1 MKIGGSLR
9 AVWITIFALGLR
21 CESQGGPGLVVIH
34 YNGYELPSKSSWA
47 GLCSP
52 WASVGNR
59 LFCAPLAKLSP
70 TCVGFD
76 DIRILLLRRAFALPN
91 FDSSFPYQIVRMIMV
106 RNYRKSRFSGEMFDS
121 VSSEA
126 SRRIP
131 RMCGADPYAFLW
143 TRVTSP
149 SELLRE
155 RKRQNPYHVVV

>member
-59 LFCAPLAKLSP
+59 LFCAPLAK
-70 TCVGFD
+70 
-76 DIRILLLRRAFALPN
+76 FA
-91 FDSSFPYQIVRMIMV
+91 
-106 RNYRKSRFSGEMFDS
+106 
-121 VSSEA
+121 
-126 SRRIP
+126 
-131 RMCGADPYAFLW
+131 
-143 TRVTSP
+143 P
-149 SELLRE
+149 SKIGGLFAVFMLAC
-155 RKRQNPYHVVV
+155 

>member
-59 LFCAPLAKLSP
+59 LFCGPLTKFGPKAISDGCRWYMVVTFLG
-70 TCVGFD
+70 VGGRGKAWL
-76 DIRILLLRRAFALPN
+76 IVGSLWNPYL
-91 FDSSFPYQIVRMIMV
+91 SFP
-106 RNYRKSRFSGEMFDS
+106 S
-121 VSSEA
+121 
-126 SRRIP
+126 
-131 RMCGADPYAFLW
+131 
-143 TRVTSP
+143 
-149 SELLRE
+149 
-155 RKRQNPYHVVV
+155 